1 MTQSRINFPLL
12 IIVLL
17 LAGGLFAIGWQRITL
32 DTDIISSLPHNNPVI
47 DDALHIFRNHP
58 MQDQVTIDVG
68 IDLRDPDRLV
78 TCGQAVAALLEES
91 GLFKTVG
98 MADIQAQFPLLADRL
113 IDDMPVLFDS
123 SELESRVAPLLTTE
137 HIEQAIQNRQ
147 GELLQMTGIG
157 QASMIS
163 RDPLGIKDLAL
174 SRLYNLAPSGQARI
188 YKGQLISPDDRHL
201 LLTATPKSTS
211 TDATMARNLSALI
224 TDISETVK
232 ARFEKQGLKVKLTPT
247 GAYRAALDNEILIRK
262 DVRNAVLFATLGIA
276 VLLLLAFPRP
286 LIGLLSLLPAVF
298 GTLVAFFIWS
308 LLYSSI
314 SIMVLG
320 FGGAIISITVDHG
333 IAYLLFLDRPEGA
346 LGKRASHEVWSVGL
360 LATLTTVG
368 AFSALS
374 LSDFS
379 IFRQLG
385 QFAALGIAL
394 SFLFVHTLFP
404 RIFPALEGAR
414 RRALPLPRLADCF
427 FSFGSKGAW
436 AALVLFLVLALF
448 AKPRFNADVS
458 TMNTVSQESMAA
470 EKAIMQTWGNIFN
483 RVFLL
488 TEAETMTELQ
498 DKGDQLLTRM
508 AADPT
513 PDLLQTAFL
522 PAMLFP
528 GPEQRQNHLAAWK
541 TFWHPER
548 VQQVSQALKDA
559 GQRYGFAENAF
570 SAFIQRVTVP
580 EAHLNPPG
588 IPEAFFPL
596 LGIAKS
602 PDGSKFRQFTTL
614 TLPGAY
620 DGKRFFER
628 YTTTATVFEPG
639 LFSQEL
645 GHVIGPH
652 L

>member
-68 IDLRDPDRLV
+68 IDVKDPDRLV

-113 IDDMPVLFDS
+113 IDDMPVLFDL
-123 SELESRVAPLLTTE
+123 SELENRVAPLLTIE

-147 GELLQMTGIG
+147 SELLQMTGIG

-163 RDPLGIKDLAL
+163 RDPLGIKNLAL

-188 YKGQLISPDDRHL
+188 YKGQLLSPDDRHL

-211 TDATMARNLSALI
+211 TDATMARNLSALM
-224 TDISETVK
+224 TDISGTVK

-247 GAYRAALDNEILIRK
+247 GAYRAALDNEVLIRK

-276 VLLLLAFPRP
+276 GIAAAGFSPPPDR
-286 LIGLLSLLPAVF
+286 PAVPTAGRF
-298 GTLVAFFIWS
+298 RDLGSLFHLVRVAFLHLHHRPGIRRGP
-308 LLYSSI
+308 SSP
-314 SIMVLG
+314 SPW
-320 FGGAIISITVDHG
+320 IT
-333 IAYLLFLDRPEGA
+333 ALPTCCFSTALKAP

-404 RIFPALEGAR
+404 PHLSGPGGRP
-414 RRALPLPRLADCF
+414 P
-427 FSFGSKGAW
+427 
-436 AALVLFLVLALF
+436 
-448 AKPRFNADVS
+448 
-458 TMNTVSQESMAA
+458 
-470 EKAIMQTWGNIFN
+470 
-483 RVFLL
+483 
-488 TEAETMTELQ
+488 
-498 DKGDQLLTRM
+498 
-508 AADPT
+508 
-513 PDLLQTAFL
+513 
-522 PAMLFP
+522 P
-528 GPEQRQNHLAAWK
+528 GPAFA
-541 TFWHPER
+541 
-548 VQQVSQALKDA
+548 QA
-559 GQRYGFAENAF
+559 GRPFF
-570 SAFIQRVTVP
+570 FFRIQRRVGRIGAVSG
-580 EAHLNPPG
+580 PG
-588 IPEAFFPL
+588 PVCQTPVQCGHQYHEH
-596 LGIAKS
+596 
-602 PDGSKFRQFTTL
+602 RQ
-614 TLPGAY
+614 PGKH
-620 DGKRFFER
+620 GR
-628 YTTTATVFEPG
+628 
-639 LFSQEL
+639 
-645 GHVIGPH
+645 
-652 L
+652 